1 MELPE
6 DVLGLVREFSKP
18 VFKHFRIYNHAL
30 KVVGRS
36 EWIELKEMLQKDER
50 IVPEILAYLDAYVS
64 KQDAQQQLD
73 DYCKE
78 NHIDLFIDTSGE
90 TLAKHGYRKIPG
102 AAPMI
107 EALAAA
113 TLLASNWNRRGPFVN
128 PMCGSGTIAIEAALL
143 ATHRYPGLLRNNY
156 SFMHLKGFDQVMYEK
171 MVISSFNLFKWGL
184 CF

>member
-78 NHIDLFIDTSGE
+78 NHIDLFIDTSMNRTDRDIYT
-90 TLAKHGYRKIPG
+90 TLYYHYWEKRAIKRQCSN
-102 AAPMI
+102 
-107 EALAAA
+107 
-113 TLLASNWNRRGPFVN
+113 LLFKR
-128 PMCGSGTIAIEAALL
+128 
-143 ATHRYPGLLRNNY
+143 
-156 SFMHLKGFDQVMYEK
+156 MYE
-171 MVISSFNLFKWGL
+171 IE
-184 CF
+184 